1 MDMDEVPGE
10 IKEVSRRMK
19 VIYLEKVSDAGDPW
33 EKLKGMFT
41 IGKAIDVEDL
51 IKTRWLQYDEDIGF

>member
-1 MDMDEVPGE
+1 MDTYEVPGK

-19 VIYLEKVSDAGDPW
+19 VIYLERVLDAGDPW
-33 EKLKGMFT
+33 ERLKGMFT
-41 IGKAIDVEDL
+41 IGKEIDVEDL